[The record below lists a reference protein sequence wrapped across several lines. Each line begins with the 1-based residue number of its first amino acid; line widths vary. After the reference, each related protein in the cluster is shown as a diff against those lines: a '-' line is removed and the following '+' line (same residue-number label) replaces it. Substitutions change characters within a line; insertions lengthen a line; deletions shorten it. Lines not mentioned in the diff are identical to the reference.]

1 MPPPHPSRKRGGGGV
16 AHYGPGELCHN
27 FSISNDLTQ
36 VVNFPNQIPDCDSH
50 SPALMDLL
58 FLLTLVFA
66 LQWLSLYLEILI
78 MLLSQLP
85 LALHLVH
92 NGIPPFYHI
101 AYDYF
106 QADWVG
112 LSDHLRDVPL

>member
-1 MPPPHPSRKRGGGGV
+1 MKILLEVHLPPPLAERG
-16 AHYGPGELCHN
+16 AHYGPGELFHN
-27 FSISNDLTQ
+27 FSISNDLAQ

-50 SPALMDLL
+50 SPALVDLL

-85 LALHLVH
+85 LALRHVH
-92 NGIPPFYHI
+92 NGIP
-101 AYDYF
+101 YF
-106 QADWVG
+106 ITQLMTIFGQIGMAF
-112 LSDHLRDVPL
+112 LII